1 MSGSIYLRQKEQR
14 TDKGEHLLC
23 WQLLRNV
30 AITGEFAFLAVI
42 AQGWFCL
49 FLLLYKSL
57 LDAVAAADG
66 RTVYPTFCSECSLMR
81 FSQTEHTQ

>member
-1 MSGSIYLRQKEQR
+1 MSGSIYLRKREQKE
-14 TDKGEHLLC
+14 GEHLLC

-49 FLLLYKSL
+49 FPSLYNDL
-57 LDAVAAADG
+57 FDAVSAAND
-66 RTVYPTFCSECSLMR
+66 RTVYPTFCSE
-81 FSQTEHTQ
+81 